1 MTTIE
6 SIVKTLLVTNVAK
19 LDSLDEGYEPGWMFK
34 IFVNPKE
41 GSEISKGDI
50 LTVDAGLY
58 DSNGEIVEVPVITGE
73 WSPIVFR
80 TLKASSLDL
89 TEVDVY
95 VARILK
101 P

>member
-19 LDSLDEGYEPGWMFK
+19 LSSLDEGYAPGWPFK

-41 GSEISKGDI
+41 ESDISKGDI
-50 LTVDAGLY
+50 LTVDAELY
-58 DSNGEIVEVPVITGE
+58 DNKGESVEVPVITGE
-73 WSPIVFR
+73 WSPVVFR
-80 TLKASSLDL
+80 SFKDDAFDL

-95 VARILK
+95 VARILM